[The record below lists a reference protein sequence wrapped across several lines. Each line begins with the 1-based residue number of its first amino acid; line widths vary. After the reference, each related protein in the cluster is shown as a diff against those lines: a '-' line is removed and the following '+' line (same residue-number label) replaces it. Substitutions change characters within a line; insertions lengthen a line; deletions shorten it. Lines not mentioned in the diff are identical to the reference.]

1 MRMFG
6 GSRALVKRGHFVR
19 GMGALWAAAF
29 LYLSSYLAAPREAFA
44 HGPDAYGFGSRAS
57 AMGSAAAADASDFS
71 ACYYN
76 PAGLVGATGLSI
88 SLGYSYAANQLRMNG
103 LDNNVASVH
112 GLSGGIVAPGDLF
125 GLLPFAFGIAT
136 FMPDQG
142 LSRIKAQREETP
154 RWELY
159 DDRLSLLYLTV
170 AVAVRPF
177 SFLDVGGG
185 IAFLA
190 ATRGRFAVSGRADV
204 LSPYESQLRHEV
216 DADLTSIRYPQ
227 LGARVHLGGFGNVG
241 LTYRGETKLP
251 LSIAADLDGIVDF
264 AGIEI
269 PLRYALES
277 MTIDGFLPQQVVL
290 GGSFRRVR
298 GLTVNVDLTWVNWA
312 AYESPT
318 AQTKSHLEAQLP
330 EGVPLELPPDPK
342 ATEKRSPVFEDR
354 FVPRVGAEYV
364 VSVAG
369 AKRKL
374 EGETEERRAVEVP
387 VRAGYA
393 YERSP
398 VPEQRGQSN
407 YIDADR
413 HTFTLGFGVRLNGVT
428 AIVPGA
434 LLLDVHTQLS
444 VLPERTMKK
453 QNPADFVG
461 DIIADGWMLS
471 GGATLSALF

>member
-1 MRMFG
+1 MHFRIP
-6 GSRALVKRGHFVR
+6 STALF
-19 GMGALWAAAF
+19 AL
-29 LYLSSYLAAPREAFA
+29 SLAALGAMPSGTALA
-44 HGPDAYGFGSRAS
+44 HGPDAYGFGSRSS
-57 AMGSAAAADASDFS
+57 AMGSAMAADASDFS

-76 PAGLVGATGLSI
+76 PAGLADAKSMSI
-88 SLGYSYAANQLRMNG
+88 SLGYSYASNQLRMNG

-112 GLSGGIVAPGDLF
+112 GLSGGIVAPGELF

-170 AVAVRPF
+170 DVAIRPF
-177 SFLDVGGG
+177 PFLDIGGG

-190 ATRGRFAVSGRADV
+190 ATRGRFAVSGRADA

-216 DADLTSIRYPQ
+216 DADLTTIRYPQ
-227 LGARVHLGGFGNVG
+227 LGARVHVGSLGKIG

-251 LSIAADLDGIVDF
+251 LSIAADLDGVVDF

-290 GGSFRRVR
+290 GASFQRVR

-330 EGVPLELPPDPK
+330 EGVPLELPEDPK
-342 ATEKRSPVFEDR
+342 PTQRNPTAFENR
-354 FVPRVGAEYV
+354 LVPRVGAEYV
-364 VSVAG
+364 ISASG
-369 AKRKL
+369 SL
-374 EGETEERRAVEVP
+374 ERRKDGKEARHRVEVP
-387 VRAGYA
+387 VRAGYVF
-393 YERSP
+393 ERSP
-398 VPEQRGQSN
+398 VPEQSGQSN
-407 YIDADR
+407 YVDADR
-413 HTFTLGFGVRLNGVT
+413 HTFSVGAGLRLNGVT
-428 AIVPGA
+428 ALIPGA
-434 LLLDVHTQLS
+434 LLLDVHAQLS
-444 VLPERTMKK
+444 VLPERRMKK
-453 QNPADFVG
+453 QSPADFVG
-461 DIIADGWMLS
+461 DYSADGWMLA
-471 GGATLSALF
+471 GGATLSAQF